1 MGEALNVGSSDIT
14 ERKQLEEKMHESEQ
28 RFRAMLDALPTAIY
42 LTDAEGL
49 LTYYNPAAVEFSGH
63 VPELGTAQWCVSWKL
78 YYPDGTPM
86 PHSECPMAIALKEGR
101 SIRGEEAIAER
112 PDGKRIWFV
121 PYPTLLRDSGG
132 QIVGGINM
140 LVDITERKLAEKTRA
155 HLAALVESSDDA
167 IISKS
172 LQGIITTW
180 NRGAEKLFGYTA
192 EEAIDKSI
200 TMLIPPEWI
209 HEETQILASIKSGE
223 RVDHYETVR
232 QRKDGTHVDISL
244 TISPIRGETGQIIGA
259 SKIARDISERKR
271 IEQELSEYARK
282 QDALYE
288 LVDQLHHTSSLDHA
302 YHAAMEAIFR
312 GLQCHRAAILLFD
325 DTGVMRFV
333 AWRGLSDDYRKA
345 TEGHSPWKPDTI
357 NPEAVT
363 INDVNTADLNAS
375 LKDVIRAEGIGSLA
389 FIPLVTGEQLIGKFM
404 VYFDWPHVFSKR
416 ELELSLVIAHQ
427 LAFSIARTGA
437 EGKLRES
444 REQLQMLN
452 ETLEQKVKERTA
464 EVRKLASELIRAEH
478 RERHRISQILHD
490 DLQQRL
496 FAVQMQMTFL
506 RDGIANTGTSVLE
519 EFAAINEQFSEIT
532 QLTRHLSVDLSPP
545 ILHSEGLAQAIH
557 WLSSQ
562 MNEQYDFSVN
572 LSAEEPFAIPDR
584 DLQVLLYN
592 CIRELLFNIVKHAG
606 VNQAWI
612 TLKRNNGDLQIEV
625 RDEGKGFNIAG
636 LEQQNGKRVNK
647 SFGLPTLRYRLSVLG
662 GHMDVQSQP
671 ATGTCVTLTIPVY
684 SNGTE

>member
-1 MGEALNVGSSDIT
+1 MSESLNILSTDIT
-14 ERKQLEEKMHESEQ
+14 ERKQLKGKMHESEQ

-42 LTDAEGL
+42 ITDAKGL

-101 SIRGEEAIAER
+101 LIRGAEAIAER

-121 PYPTLLRDSGG
+121 PYPTPLRDSGG
-132 QIVGGINM
+132 RIVAGINM

-155 HLAALVESSDDA
+155 HLAAIVESSDDA
-167 IISKS
+167 IVSKT

-209 HEETQILASIKSGE
+209 HEETQILDSIKRGE

-232 QRKDGTHVDISL
+232 QRKDGTYVDISL
-244 TISPIRGETGQIIGA
+244 TVSPIRGETGQIIGA

-271 IEQELSEYARK
+271 IEQELIEYARK

-288 LVDQLHHTSSLDHA
+288 LVDRLHHTSSLDHA
-302 YHAAMEAIFR
+302 YHAAMDAIFR
-312 GLQCHRAAILLFD
+312 ALQCHRASILLFD

-333 AWRGLSDDYRKA
+333 AWRGLSEDYRKA

-357 NPEAVT
+357 NPEVVC
-363 INDVNTADLNAS
+363 INDVNTADISAA

-389 FIPLVTGEQLIGKFM
+389 FIPLVTSGRLLGKFM
-404 VYFDWPHVFSKR
+404 VYFDWPHVFSKG
-416 ELELSLVIAHQ
+416 ELELSLVIAHHV
-427 LAFSIARTGA
+427 AFSIDRTGA

-452 ETLEQKVKERTA
+452 ETLEQRVKERTA
-464 EVRKLASELIRAEH
+464 EVRKLASELTRAEH
-478 RERHRISQILHD
+478 RERHRISQVLHD

-496 FAVQMQMTFL
+496 YAIQMQMSFL
-506 RDGIANTGTSVLE
+506 RDGIANTETSLLE
-519 EFAAINEQFSEIT
+519 EFEAISNQFSEIT
-532 QLTRHLSVDLSPP
+532 QLTRHLSIDLSPP
-545 ILHSEGLAQAIH
+545 ILHNEGLAQAIH

-562 MNEQYDFSVN
+562 MNEQYELSVN
-572 LSAEEPFAIPDR
+572 LSAEEPFTIPDR

-606 VNQAWI
+606 VKQAWVE
-612 TLKRNNGDLQIEV
+612 LKRNNGDLQIEV
-625 RDEGKGFNIAG
+625 RDEGKGFHIAG
-636 LEQQNGKRVNK
+636 LGKSVHK

-662 GHMDVQSQP
+662 GHMHVQSQP
-671 ATGTCVTLTIPVY
+671 ATGTCVTLTIPVH
-684 SNGTE
+684 SNGNNG